1 MPQKSFLNLGIFP
14 SSPAVISVESPPVHQ
29 RSQRGRTKFEIT
41 REALISGLREIGHS
55 WNTVVKMFLV
65 SRWTILRRV
74 NEYNLN
80 NLRRFS
86 DISDNDFNE
95 LVRTFLREH
104 GNFVGFSLVYGHLE
118 SNGIHVQ

>member
-1 MPQKSFLNLGIFP
+1 MEYGCKS
-14 SSPAVISVESPPVHQ
+14 
-29 RSQRGRTKFEIT
+29 
-41 REALISGLREIGHS
+41 
-55 WNTVVKMFLV
+55 
-65 SRWTILRRV
+65 V

-86 DISDNDFNE
+86 DISDNDMNE

-118 SNGIHVQ
+118 SNGIHVQQMRVRESIK